1 MRINKIDFLS
11 VLYAYLHNSS
21 SSVLVVLLLLVGFFH
36 LCRIT
41 LRPRALTHCVHILQR
56 STVSSTTTT
65 AGNAASTSTLPDVTP
80 AVLTTESTHVNLN
93 ASGSGSVSG
102 SGTTPPRHP
111 QQLINQKATATSAAT
126 ASAAPAT
133 SSVSSASTHPNGAG
147 SSSNNAAGKSVS
159 ISVDQASGMRTIEL
173 STGRIREGFG
183 K

>member
-93 ASGSGSVSG
+93 ASGSGS
-102 SGTTPPRHP
+102 GTTPPRHP